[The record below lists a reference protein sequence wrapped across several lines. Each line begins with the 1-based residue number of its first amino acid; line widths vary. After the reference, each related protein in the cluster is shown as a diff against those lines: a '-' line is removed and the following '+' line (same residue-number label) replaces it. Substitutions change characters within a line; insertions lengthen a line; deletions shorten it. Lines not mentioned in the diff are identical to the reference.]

1 MTDNEFEL
9 THQNKYLE
17 FWYRADNHYFRLVQK
32 TGGVVIV
39 PIHDQSILLLK
50 HYRLTLDRTLWE
62 LPRGFCKDGEL
73 PADAAQRELSEE
85 TQLVADQAAVLGKT
99 HADTGVITDNISV
112 VRATVDDSQH
122 GQLQTS
128 EGILDAQWFTPT
140 EIQTMMQQHY
150 IADALTFSGLILNQ
164 VVK

>member
-1 MTDNEFEL
+1 M
-9 THQNKYLE
+9 
-17 FWYRADNHYFRLVQK
+17 
-32 TGGVVIV
+32 
-39 PIHDQSILLLK
+39 
-50 HYRLTLDRTLWE
+50 
-62 LPRGFCKDGEL
+62 
-73 PADAAQRELSEE
+73 SEE
-85 TQLVADQAAVLGKT
+85 TQLAANQATVLGKT
-99 HADTGVITDNISV
+99 RADTGVITDNISA